1 MNKNKLIFIFILL
14 IITCIAIL
22 YKLQRL
28 RINEAF
34 IENSIM
40 PSLNSGLGNQLFNLA
55 TVYGI
60 SREYN
65 KPIAINPSEVQ
76 NSAHSQINYI
86 DTIFQK
92 FKQYFTNDKPE
103 EHIPFETREPELGQ
117 KYKDNKKALL
127 VKEYNHF
134 YQNFDKYRSD
144 FINMLTFDTSVATKY
159 DKLSNSAFIHVRGGD
174 YKGLGGMFPLDLEEY
189 YKKALRRCNERGVK
203 HFYLFTNDMPYVKE
217 KFPFILEQPHTVVNE
232 NELDSLYLMSQ
243 CQLGGV
249 ASNSTFSW
257 WGLYLNLDRPNL
269 IIPSK
274 WFVNYDKPNVGLFHP
289 AFTVIDA

>member
-1 MNKNKLIFIFILL
+1 MSKNKILFTLIFLL
-14 IITCIAIL
+14 IICISIL

-28 RINEAF
+28 NINEAF
-34 IENSIM
+34 VENSIM
-40 PSLNSGLGNQLFNLA
+40 PSLKSGLGNQLFNLA

-65 KPIAINPSEVQ
+65 KPIAINRSEVQ
-76 NSAHSQINYI
+76 NSPHTKINYI
-86 DTIFQK
+86 DTVFQN
-92 FKQYFTNDKPE
+92 FKEYFTDDKAE
-103 EHIPFETREPELGQ
+103 EHIPFETKEPELGTL
-117 KYKDNKKALL
+117 YKDNKKALS

-144 FINMLTFDTSVATKY
+144 FINMLSFDTSVATKY

-174 YKGLGGMFPLDLEEY
+174 YTYNGMFFMDLEEY
-189 YKKALRRCNERGVK
+189 YKKAIKQCNERGTN
-203 HFYLFTNDMPYVKE
+203 HFYLFTNDMDYVKE
-217 KFPFILEQPHTVVNE
+217 KFPFVLEQPHTVVNE
-232 NELDSLYLMSQ
+232 NELDSLYLMSK

-289 AFTVIDA
+289 AFTVMDA